1 MCLRSAAAG
10 YPRSPEEASP
20 VRELSGAG
28 SRDRHWTPPAI
39 ARAVLLLRNLALAPS
54 TGEVG
59 CRSKARGRA
68 DNREIVAFDRPQSI
82 PCVLLS
88 IVSPAITRGR
98 ACECVILSLMSIFS
112 CTMMFFNVR
121 ILLDVLI
128 YLSVFHVCLASV
140 ALSGYN
146 RCVLCV
152 LCLGTKPNGKLL
164 YAPKA
169 SSTILFSYQVVLF
182 LFFLVVIVLLFF
194 SLRFRCRSC
203 PLIPLFSRL
212 LEERIWRPRHGQYLS
227 AIVWANAMKSRKH

>member
-1 MCLRSAAAG
+1 MLGDLLRLCHRSAAAG
-10 YPRSPEEASP
+10 YPKSPEEASP
-20 VRELSGAG
+20 ARELSGAG
-28 SRDRHWTPPAI
+28 SRARLWTPPAI
-39 ARAVLLLRNLALAPS
+39 ARGLLLLRNLALAPS

-68 DNREIVAFDRPQSI
+68 DNREIVPYDRPQSI

-88 IVSPAITRGR
+88 IVSPAIIRGR
-98 ACECVILSLMSIFS
+98 ACERVILPLMSVFS
-112 CTMMFFNVR
+112 CTLMFFNVR

-169 SSTILFSYQVVLF
+169 SSTVLFSYQVFFVFVF
-182 LFFLVVIVLLFF
+182 LGYFIFIFF
-194 SLRFRCRSC
+194 SPCTLSFVPSD
-203 PLIPLFSRL
+203 PLCLADC
-212 LEERIWRPRHGQYLS
+212 Y
-227 AIVWANAMKSRKH
+227 